1 VNLAIHENPAFWVLW
16 LVTLV
21 ICVHQMVRAI
31 QTPIGILGF
40 VPVICAMF
48 GYLFVI
54 QAAAVATTMSHRID
68 PDYLAMGELVALTC
82 LLAILAGWH
91 KGAGKV
97 VMSKTERPIQVAQG
111 RMLWYCGISA
121 ICVGIFGQYYYFIM
135 VLPEREVVVAYVYMV
150 FHVAFP
156 GLAICVYLASADRA
170 FRTGGNIL
178 ALLILGSIFIWP
190 WIYAVRRA
198 PTFTFL
204 IILVY
209 GFYLARPRKVNRM
222 MVLTGLFSACVLM
235 LFFFF
240 IRDYSQ
246 SWGGSWSSSRLKE
259 VEISNVLFD
268 KAYEEGDN
276 EFLYCCAI
284 VGTCYE
290 LDRYQ
295 WGTSYLSLSIHWIPR
310 SWWPDKPRLAT
321 GWFEPPTS
329 HDIFEV
335 TGVMPTPGS
344 ALSGIGESFMD
355 FGWFTPVFWFCLG
368 WCFGKLYRLA
378 IAHGFSMWAIIYIG
392 MIAGTHYLITQ
403 GFGAFFVPACI
414 YISMPIGMFLL
425 SGTRTL
431 GEAKRPNKLWHAT
444 KSNRPVLN
452 RV

>member
-97 VMSKTERPIQVAQG
+97 VMPKTERPIQVAQG

-246 SWGGSWSSSRLKE
+246 SWGGSLR
-259 VEISNVLFD
+259 FP
-268 KAYEEGDN
+268 
-276 EFLYCCAI
+276 
-284 VGTCYE
+284 
-290 LDRYQ
+290 
-295 WGTSYLSLSIHWIPR
+295 TSYLTKRTRKATTSFFTVAPLWEHATNWTAINGEPATCRCRSTGFRARGGRTSRGSPRDGSNRRRRTIFLKSQESCRRRDPPCPELASR
-310 SWWPDKPRLAT
+310 SWISDGLRR
-321 GWFEPPTS
+321 
-329 HDIFEV
+329 
-335 TGVMPTPGS
+335 
-344 ALSGIGESFMD
+344 
-355 FGWFTPVFWFCLG
+355 
-368 WCFGKLYRLA
+368 CFG
-378 IAHGFSMWAIIYIG
+378 S
-392 MIAGTHYLITQ
+392 
-403 GFGAFFVPACI
+403 V
-414 YISMPIGMFLL
+414 
-425 SGTRTL
+425 
-431 GEAKRPNKLWHAT
+431 
-444 KSNRPVLN
+444 
-452 RV
+452 